1 VHLSLVFY
9 VFLVRMAV
17 GTLISLVPLWS
28 IRAAER
34 HLRFQSVFTLCLVA
48 GSAALYLPALGGTHP
63 EFPRG
68 ASAFFSLEGG
78 MPGLLVLVG
87 ILCLAANLLFGTFR
101 RRAGRIVLTAAIVI
115 GIGAVLGTARLAD
128 TSGSAGAL
136 VVLTIG
142 GVLGG
147 LLMASINDA
156 MVLGHFFLMIPGLPV
171 DALKKA
177 GRFTAAVILARIVW
191 LGLVLWQWDGAYDL
205 LFGHE
210 LIWMSWRICF
220 GLVGPL
226 VLLLMVRDTVKLR
239 NTQAATGLLY
249 VAVGFALMGELAAV
263 YLEMQTG
270 IPV

>member
-34 HLRFQSVFTLCLVA
+34 HLRFQTVFTLCLVA
-48 GSAALYLPALGGTHP
+48 GSAALYLPALGEAHP

-68 ASAFFSLEGG
+68 AEAFYSLRGG
-78 MPGLLVLVG
+78 MPWLLIVMG
-87 ILCLAANLLFGTFR
+87 ILCMVANLLFGTFR
-101 RRAGRIVLTAAIVI
+101 RRAGRIVLTAAILV
-115 GIGAVLGTARLAD
+115 GIAAVFGTARISNS
-128 TSGSAGAL
+128 SGTAGAL
-136 VVLTIG
+136 AALTFG
-142 GVLGG
+142 GILGG
-147 LLMASINDA
+147 LLMASTNDA
-156 MVLGHFFLMIPGLPV
+156 MILGHFFLMIRGLPV
-171 DALKKA
+171 DALKRA
-177 GRFTAAVILARIVW
+177 GRFTAAVIVARIVW
-191 LGLVLWQWDGAYDL
+191 LGLVLWLWAGAYDL
-205 LFGHE
+205 LFGRE
-210 LIWMSWRICF
+210 LIWTAWRICF

-226 VLLLMVRDTVKLR
+226 VLLLMVRDTVRLK

-263 YLEMQTG
+263 YLELQTG